1 MPKRRAPARRKPKP
15 RAARVQVPRV
25 CSEALSLLLSAGAS
39 RSMRL
44 TLGDAVREL
53 WNYAKAQGLK
63 DGPVILCNEA
73 LRRVFG
79 CGQLGMTEIPAALS
93 KHLSASSST
102 PGASSST
109 PGTERQTAP
118 AAAPSTAPEALL
130 TLSPALTSLLRGGR
144 GDGGNRQAV
153 MGESELL
160 RRLGQYVAAHGLR
173 DKGDRR
179 RIHCDGNNHCTPPH
193 RHLPFSWS
201 SSEAHAPTIR
211 PSLQPLCQSS

>member
-1 MPKRRAPARRKPKP
+1 
-15 RAARVQVPRV
+15 
-25 CSEALSLLLSAGAS
+25 
-39 RSMRL
+39 MRL

-102 PGASSST
+102 PG
-109 PGTERQTAP
+109 TERETAP
-118 AAAPSTAPEALL
+118 AAAPSAAPEALL

-179 RIHCDGNNHCTPPH
+179 RIHCDGNNPCTPLH
-193 RHLPFSWS
+193 RPLPFSWS
-201 SSEAHAPTIR
+201 G
-211 PSLQPLCQSS
+211 